1 MDQEWTPKLL
11 KDLKVYVT
19 IGFQVLGE
27 KKLRPQSPQLISERS
42 RFAHDCEFFI
52 FSMNILENIQVVI
65 AILVWVSLVETLM
78 DHVTLVS
85 KIPARVVKKI
95 S

>member
-1 MDQEWTPKLL
+1 
-11 KDLKVYVT
+11 VT

-52 FSMNILENIQVVI
+52 SPMNILENIQVVI
-65 AILVWVSLVETLM
+65 AILV
-78 DHVTLVS
+78 
-85 KIPARVVKKI
+85 
-95 S
+95 